1 MKRTLRT
8 KTKPTSSTLAGS
20 IVATIK
26 ERVIA
31 WQYPP
36 EHRLTEEALCREF
49 NVSRSPVREALRV
62 LATAG
67 LVKRMA
73 NRGYAV
79 RQVNLRE
86 IEEIYEVRLAF
97 ELYAV
102 EALAGRA
109 GPPQALAP
117 LRKSWEDVRATP
129 EGRKDEDL
137 AELDT
142 TFHESLVAL
151 VGNESLLRDIKAINE
166 RLFVFRMID
175 FGRHG
180 RVESICAQHLD
191 IIERIVAKDVEGARA
206 AIRANID
213 SARQIV
219 HEALKEAVARAY
231 ATRDGPSNHG
241 PRPG

>member
-1 MKRTLRT
+1 MTT
-8 KTKPTSSTLAGS
+8 PTRSTLCGS

-36 EHRLTEEALCREF
+36 EYRLTEEALCREF

-62 LATAG
+62 LATNG

-86 IEEIYEVRLAF
+86 IEEIYEVRLAL
-97 ELYAV
+97 ELYAI
-102 EALAGRA
+102 EALAGRGA
-109 GPPQALAP
+109 PQKALAALQETWEAVRNAP
-117 LRKSWEDVRATP
+117 DNRK
-129 EGRKDEDL
+129 GEDL

-142 TFHESLVAL
+142 TFHESLAAL
-151 VGNESLLRDIKAINE
+151 IGNETLLREIKAINE

-175 FGRHG
+175 FGRAD
-180 RVESICAQHLD
+180 RVESTCAQHLN
-191 IIERIVAKDVEGARA
+191 ILERVGAKDIEGARA
-206 AIRANID
+206 AIRMNIED
-213 SARQIV
+213 GRKIV
-219 HEALKEAVARAY
+219 HETLKEALARAY
-231 ATRDGPSNHG
+231 ATL
-241 PRPG
+241 